1 MYKFCKAVVAA
12 FGPHDLQGPNKEE
25 TACMIAKTEA
35 RGFPEMLGSID
46 CMSLVQ
52 EELPNYMAMYI
63 KGTKD
68 IAVWCPKS
76 C

>member
-1 MYKFCKAVVAA
+1 M
-12 FGPHDLQGPNKEE
+12 
-25 TACMIAKTEA
+25 MAKTEA

-52 EELPNYMAMYI
+52 EELPNYLAMYI